1 MPYYYQ
7 IKSIRD
13 KEVRARVIDR
23 LLLLRNQMDK
33 QIPEKTEATTMLLA
47 TWNIREFGNN
57 RMTESSYYIAEILS
71 RFDLIAIQE
80 VASDLSGLQKVMS
93 IMGPQWD
100 YIVTDSTDGSAGGG
114 ERMAFVYDKAKITF
128 KNIAGEL
135 VLPKE
140 KLINMELQ
148 FARTPFCAAFQAKWF
163 KFKLNTV
170 HIYYGSSSGID
181 KRRLAEIDTIAAYLS
196 KRAKKE
202 DESYILLGDFNIV
215 KTSDETMKALE
226 KNGFFVPSDIKT
238 HPTDLGRTKYYDQI
252 AFNFKL
258 NSNMTVFSEREQK
271 SGALDFT
278 ESVYTK
284 DDIDIYR
291 KYFPEK
297 NVKDKTESAIQ
308 KYYLSSWRTYQMSD
322 HLPLWAELKIDFSN
336 EYLDSLK
343 LK

>member
-1 MPYYYQ
+1 MPYYYP

-13 KEVRARVIDR
+13 KEVRSRIIGR
-23 LLLLRNQMDK
+23 LLLLRNQLDR
-33 QIPEKTEATTMLLA
+33 QIPQKREATTMLIA
-47 TWNIREFGNN
+47 TWNIREFGTN

-71 RFDLIAIQE
+71 RFDIIAIQE
-80 VASDLSGLQKVMS
+80 VSSDLKGLQKVLS

-100 YIVTDSTDGSAGGG
+100 YIATDSTDGNAGGG
-114 ERMAFVYDKAKITF
+114 ERMAFVFDKSKIAF

-140 KLINMELQ
+140 KLINAELQ
-148 FARTPFCAAFQAKWF
+148 FARTPFCVAFQAKWF

-181 KRRLAEIDTIAAYLS
+181 KRRLAEIDTVASYLA

-226 KNGFFVPSDIKT
+226 KNSFFVPESIKN
-238 HPTDLGRTKYYDQI
+238 HPTDLGQTKHYDQI

-258 NSNMTVFSEREQK
+258 SSNMTVFSEGEQK
-271 SGALDFT
+271 SGAFNFT
-278 ESVYTK
+278 ESVYTEN
-284 DDIDIYR
+284 DMEIY
-291 KYFPEK
+291 KQYFPEK
-297 NVKDKTESAIQ
+297 NVKDKTEKDIQ
-308 KYYLSSWRTYQMSD
+308 KYYLTSWRTYQMSD

-336 EYLDSLK
+336 EYLNSLK
-343 LK
+343 

>member
-7 IKSIRD
+7 IRTIRD
-13 KEVRARVIDR
+13 DEVRQRVIDK
-23 LLLLRNQMDK
+23 LLLLRNQMDR
-33 QIPEKTEATTMLLA
+33 QIPKKTEAATMLIA

-57 RMTESSYYIAEILS
+57 RMTESLYYIAEILS
-71 RFDLIAIQE
+71 RFDIIAIQE
-80 VASDLSGLQKVMS
+80 VSSNLKGLQRVLS

-140 KLINMELQ
+140 KLINAELQ

-202 DESYILLGDFNIV
+202 DETYILLGDFNIV

-226 KNGFFVPSDIKT
+226 KNSFFVPDSIKT
-238 HPTDLGRTKYYDQI
+238 HPTDLGQTKHYDQI

-258 NSNMTVFSEREQK
+258 NSKMTVFSEGEQK
-271 SGALDFT
+271 SGAFNFA

-284 DDIDIYR
+284 EDLDIY
-291 KYFPEK
+291 KQYFPEK
-297 NVKDKTESAIQ
+297 NVKDKTEKDIQ
-308 KYYLSSWRTYQMSD
+308 KYYLTSWRTFQMSD
-322 HLPLWAELKIDFSN
+322 HLPLWAELKIDFSD
-336 EYLDSLK
+336 EYLDSLR
-343 LK
+343 

>member
-7 IKSIRD
+7 IRTIRD
-13 KEVRARVIDR
+13 DEVRQRVIDK
-23 LLLLRNQMDK
+23 LLLLRNQMDR
-33 QIPEKTEATTMLLA
+33 QIPKKTEAATMLIA

-57 RMTESSYYIAEILS
+57 RMTESLYYIAEILS
-71 RFDLIAIQE
+71 RFDIIAIQE
-80 VASDLSGLQKVMS
+80 VSSNLKGLQRVLS

-140 KLINMELQ
+140 KLINAELQ

-181 KRRLAEIDTIAAYLS
+181 KRRLAEINTIAAYLS

-202 DESYILLGDFNIV
+202 DETYILLGDFNIV
-215 KTSDETMKALE
+215 KTSDDTMKALE
-226 KNGFFVPSDIKT
+226 KNSFFVPDSIKT
-238 HPTDLGRTKYYDQI
+238 HPTDLGQTKHYDQI

-258 NSNMTVFSEREQK
+258 NSKMTVFSEGEQK
-271 SGALDFT
+271 SGAFNFA

-284 DDIDIYR
+284 EDLDIY
-291 KYFPEK
+291 KQYFPEK
-297 NVKDKTESAIQ
+297 NVKDKTEKDIQ
-308 KYYLSSWRTYQMSD
+308 KYYLTSWRTFQMSD
-322 HLPLWAELKIDFSN
+322 HLPLWAELKIDFSD
-336 EYLDSLK
+336 EYLDSLR
-343 LK
+343 